1 MTGIRSAFVLL
12 AAFVGLTFGASQ
24 LQASPTSGGTG
35 ATSHIADKPSSQRK
49 SDADLRRRA
58 EDLAGAASERFSE
71 ILSGKVGD
79 RAARGADANSKSA
92 QHSDD
97 ILLFPL
103 WDWLDRASRDY
114 EAVIVSK
121 LKSRSGEVD
130 IVTSPSRVVAQVEV
144 PSAPPAQGS
153 PTPQPGWGS
162 IIENI
167 REWLSRANRSYR
179 NEIVKK
185 LAKPREAKD
194 PWNAVVDADGKSG
207 SRPNADASVSPPEV
221 SAEVDRG
228 AATLPAG
235 KQPSTLGRA
244 GPATAVA
251 EPQETEQSTDGAVG
265 VEPKLKAEDV
275 KRLAE
280 EAEAKRLAEKAA
292 ADRKAALEAERKRLT
307 DEAQAKR
314 LAEEAAAERKAAK
327 EAEARRLAEEA
338 EAKRIA
344 GSPPQRQ
351 SDGRQ
356 APSDAKG
363 SEPRSLPVAKEPA
376 SSRPGND
383 GLSTAGQEKLAAT
396 PSSPKE
402 TTTKVRVRRTSLRA
416 QRVGKRRYRRRTTRA
431 RSGSRV
437 YGSKTRR
444 KCRRASRYR
453 KRCWSM
459 GTKQFSKRKIHR
471 KRTVVSRYRKRHRV
485 KVRGRSGMYVVRRRD
500 TLWGIAKR
508 YYGKG
513 SKYRQIYRANRRKIR
528 NPNRIY
534 PGQRLYISAHR
545 R

>member
-1 MTGIRSAFVLL
+1 LLQNIESEHRDRNAMTGIRSAFLLL
-12 AAFVGLTFGASQ
+12 AAFVGPIFGAGQ
-24 LQASPTSGGTG
+24 LQASPASGGTG
-35 ATSHIADKPSSQRK
+35 ATSGIADKPASHSK
-49 SDADLRRRA
+49 NDTDLRRRA

-79 RAARGADANSKSA
+79 RAARGAEANSKSA

-97 ILLFPL
+97 IVLFPL
-103 WDWLDRASRDY
+103 WDWLNRASRDY

-130 IVTSPSRVVAQVEV
+130 IVTSPSRVVAQAEV

-207 SRPNADASVSPPEV
+207 RRPNADASISPPEV

-228 AATLPAG
+228 TATLPAG
-235 KQPSTLGRA
+235 KQPSALGRA

-251 EPQETEQSTDGAVG
+251 EPQETEQGTDGALG

-280 EAEAKRLAEKAA
+280 EAEAKRLAEKAE

-314 LAEEAAAERKAAK
+314 
-327 EAEARRLAEEA
+327 
-338 EAKRIA
+338 
-344 GSPPQRQ
+344 
-351 SDGRQ
+351 
-356 APSDAKG
+356 
-363 SEPRSLPVAKEPA
+363 
-376 SSRPGND
+376 
-383 GLSTAGQEKLAAT
+383 
-396 PSSPKE
+396 
-402 TTTKVRVRRTSLRA
+402 
-416 QRVGKRRYRRRTTRA
+416 
-431 RSGSRV
+431 SG
-437 YGSKTRR
+437 G
-444 KCRRASRYR
+444 
-453 KRCWSM
+453 
-459 GTKQFSKRKIHR
+459 
-471 KRTVVSRYRKRHRV
+471 
-485 KVRGRSGMYVVRRRD
+485 
-500 TLWGIAKR
+500 
-508 YYGKG
+508 
-513 SKYRQIYRANRRKIR
+513 
-528 NPNRIY
+528 
-534 PGQRLYISAHR
+534 
-545 R
+545 